1 MVTNSIGHFRGPYK
15 WYNRRKNLEFD
26 GILSLVVQMCAYMKT
41 TRLSMAKLPTKL
53 SLKVEQRSKI
63 GKLLK
68 QQGAASGF
76 YSYAIL
82 ENMVDSR

>member
-1 MVTNSIGHFRGPYK
+1 
-15 WYNRRKNLEFD
+15 
-26 GILSLVVQMCAYMKT
+26 MCAYMKT

-82 ENMVDSR
+82 GNMVYSR

>member
-1 MVTNSIGHFRGPYK
+1 
-15 WYNRRKNLEFD
+15 
-26 GILSLVVQMCAYMKT
+26 MCAYMKT

-82 ENMVDSR
+82 ENMVDSRWQPSNTCQMDLSHIT